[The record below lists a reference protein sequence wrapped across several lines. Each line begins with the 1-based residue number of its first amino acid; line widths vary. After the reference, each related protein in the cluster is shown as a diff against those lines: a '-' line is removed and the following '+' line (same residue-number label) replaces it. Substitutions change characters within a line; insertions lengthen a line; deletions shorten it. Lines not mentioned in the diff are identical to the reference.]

1 MGDSD
6 LQQSLEHGPQGA
18 CGLMPELFEAVVAAV
33 PLAGIEQADRLLKAW
48 IGDQL

>member
-1 MGDSD
+1 V
-6 LQQSLEHGPQGA
+6 
-18 CGLMPELFEAVVAAV
+18 PELFEAVVAGV